1 MEHFPVSYHNTTHTM
16 RLPIL
21 SAALAALCFA
31 LPATAQKV
39 QVFGGNG
46 MRANSS
52 VILFGAELMAGISVT
67 HGQPTW
73 HEEYTGM
80 LDKLKGKTNRL
91 GKDLWTTF
99 MTSVPLTIGGQ
110 KVPAG
115 SYVVGLHCDKEGNF
129 ALALLDAT
137 KAMKAGAMPFGPQNW
152 KADVLTP
159 LKLNKDV
166 SKESVELMTMTLAAN
181 KEDPMSGTFTLAW
194 GPHTLTADL
203 KVTPAAKS
211 DHDEDGGHDNDDHKK
226 AHGKEQ
232 GHK

>member
-1 MEHFPVSYHNTTHTM
+1 M

-99 MTSVPLTIGGQ
+99 MTSVPLTIGGA

-166 SKESVELMTMTLAAN
+166 SKESVELMAMTLAAD

-203 KVTPAAKS
+203 KVMPKVQG
-211 DHDEDGGHDNDDHKK
+211 DDDDGDDDDDDDKK
-226 AHGKEQ
+226 EHGKKEHGKEQ